1 MLLYHFFRL
10 KIHETQ
16 KGQALGSFVRISGIV
31 SSGLGRAH
39 VFMAQKHYQEQFVTI
54 MGKSVWPGTLN
65 LSVSDSHLINY
76 IALRIKSGID
86 TLDAVKQ
93 DLESAK
99 QISLENIESYRIR
112 GFLRDGISFGGA
124 TAFKANFMAN
134 DKTVECAV
142 LIPDLTRHFEVVEVI
157 SPTFLR
163 EHLDL
168 KDGDEVELELYLN

>member
-1 MLLYHFFRL
+1 M
-10 KIHETQ
+10 
-16 KGQALGSFVRISGIV
+16 RISGIV

-39 VFMAQKHYQEQFVTI
+39 VFMAQKHYQEQFITI

-65 LSVSDSHLINY
+65 LSVSDSNLVNY

-86 TLDAVKQ
+86 TLDAEKQ
-93 DLESAK
+93 DIENAK
-99 QISLENIESYRIR
+99 QISLGNIESYRVR

-142 LIPDLTRHFEVVEVI
+142 LIPDLTRHFDVVEVI

-168 KDGDEVELELYLN
+168 KDGHEVELELYLN